1 MLIMVETRPAPP
13 HAPAGSHGR
22 STACCGHCCCPAAV
36 PNDDIFVDSPTV
48 NEFPRRQGNGSYS
61 SEQAKAWQ
69 IETRHLQLLDYHC
82 DLAHELTGTVR
93 EADQLVVEPTT
104 LLCSLVL
111 PRGFIGER
119 GHVPANLVLFLIA
132 EPNDF
137 VTGTFERIL
146 CAAPV
151 SLFS

>member
-1 MLIMVETRPAPP
+1 
-13 HAPAGSHGR
+13 
-22 STACCGHCCCPAAV
+22 V

-48 NEFPRRQGNGSYS
+48 NEFPRRRGNGSYS

-69 IETRHLQLLDYHC
+69 IEPRHLQLIDYHC

-93 EADQLVVEPTT
+93 EADQLVVEPAT
-104 LLCSLVL
+104 LFECSLVL

-119 GHVPANLVLFLIA
+119 GHIPANLGLFLIA

-146 CAAPV
+146 CTAPV
-151 SLFS
+151 CLLS